1 MAELVDAQVLG
12 TCVLVTWRFKSSLVH
27 FRLKKKKTILMTDS
41 ELNSF
46 LEKVFEMK
54 LSELFEEPSTYEDYI
69 DNEFVLSGIPN
80 NSFEV

>member
-1 MAELVDAQVLG
+1 
-12 TCVLVTWRFKSSLVH
+12 
-27 FRLKKKKTILMTDS
+27 MTDS

-69 DNEFVLSGIPN
+69 DNDFVLSRISN
-80 NSFEV
+80 NSPEV

>member
-1 MAELVDAQVLG
+1 
-12 TCVLVTWRFKSSLVH
+12 VH

-41 ELNSF
+41 DLNSF

-54 LSELFEEPSTYEDYI
+54 LSELFEEPSTYEDYV

>member
-1 MAELVDAQVLG
+1 
-12 TCVLVTWRFKSSLVH
+12 VH

-54 LSELFEEPSTYEDYI
+54 LSELFEEPSSYEDYA
-69 DNEFVLSGIPN
+69 DNDFVLSGISN
-80 NSFEV
+80 NSPEV

>member
-1 MAELVDAQVLG
+1 
-12 TCVLVTWRFKSSLVH
+12 
-27 FRLKKKKTILMTDS
+27 MTDS